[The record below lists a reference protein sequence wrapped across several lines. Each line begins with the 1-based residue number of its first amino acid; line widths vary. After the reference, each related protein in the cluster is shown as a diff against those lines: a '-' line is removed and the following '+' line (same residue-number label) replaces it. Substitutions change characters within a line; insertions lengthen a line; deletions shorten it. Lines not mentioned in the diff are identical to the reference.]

1 MKSSLIKQCS
11 DSMKEDRQW
20 ALKQIVRL
28 YEHDSINDKVL
39 EKKVIKTL
47 NAFDVKYK
55 TNDNKKDIKQEIVTD
70 NKVIDNNVS
79 NEVRIDGNAAA
90 ASTIPSASTKK
101 STKKGTTTTT
111 TNTTSKRKSL
121 NPKKS
126 TKSKSSKNQ

>member
-55 TNDNKKDIKQEIVTD
+55 TNDNKKDVKQETGTD
-70 NKVIDNNVS
+70 NKIIDNNVS
-79 NEVRIDGNAAA
+79 NEVGIDGNAAA
-90 ASTIPSASTKK
+90 STIPAASTKK

-111 TNTTSKRKSL
+111 TTTTSKKT
-121 NPKKS
+121 KK
-126 TKSKSSKNQ
+126 TAKSKSSKNQ

>member
-55 TNDNKKDIKQEIVTD
+55 TNDNKNDIKQAIVTE

-79 NEVRIDGNAAA
+79 NEVGIDGNAA
-90 ASTIPSASTKK
+90 ASTIPSASKK
-101 STKKGTTTTT
+101 STKKGTTTTNN
-111 TNTTSKRKSL
+111 TNNASKKT
-121 NPKKS
+121 KKS